1 MRDRQLS
8 HFMNSIAMDDKI
20 SGPIWTFNSAAS
32 SVPAGGG
39 PEAQSSMTISGEEN
53 LGDTNARRKMYPKEQ
68 WLALKPVIQRLY
80 IDENQTFPKVAE
92 YLDQNHGFKPT
103 KKQFFGRISEWGFE
117 KNVKR
122 DERRAILGSL
132 GVVREGEFQARKLR
146 GRRLDKAK
154 LERWRKREEI
164 VGNGLQNKLPD
175 TSGKSAGYIEVR
187 WLTGSKEA
195 MEF

>member
-1 MRDRQLS
+1 
-8 HFMNSIAMDDKI
+8 MNSIAMDDKI
-20 SGPIWTFNSAAS
+20 SGPIWTFNGAAS

-39 PEAQSSMTISGEEN
+39 PDTQSSMTICGEEK
-53 LGDTNARRKMYPKEQ
+53 LGETNARRKMYPKEQ

-80 IDENQTFPKVAE
+80 IDENQTFTKVAE

-103 KKQFFGRISEWGFE
+103 KKQFLRRISEWGFE

-164 VGNGLQNKLPD
+164 VGNGTQNELPD

>member
-1 MRDRQLS
+1 
-8 HFMNSIAMDDKI
+8 
-20 SGPIWTFNSAAS
+20 
-32 SVPAGGG
+32 
-39 PEAQSSMTISGEEN
+39 
-53 LGDTNARRKMYPKEQ
+53 
-68 WLALKPVIQRLY
+68 LKPVIQRLY

-154 LERWRKREEI
+154 LERWRKREGI
-164 VGNGLQNKLPD
+164 VGDGPQNELLN
-175 TSGKSAGYIEVR
+175 TSGESAGYIEVR
-187 WLTGSKEA
+187 WLTGSKEI